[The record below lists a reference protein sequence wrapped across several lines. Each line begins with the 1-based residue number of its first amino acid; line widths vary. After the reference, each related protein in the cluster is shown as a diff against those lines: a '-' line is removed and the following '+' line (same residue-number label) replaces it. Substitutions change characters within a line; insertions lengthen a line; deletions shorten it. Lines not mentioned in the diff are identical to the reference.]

1 MPRARAC
8 RYNQLSG
15 GLEPLRG
22 CAALEK
28 LFLTQNMLAGDL
40 EPLRGCGALRELY
53 LADNG

>member
-1 MPRARAC
+1 MC

-28 LFLTQNMLAGDL
+28 LFLTQNMLTGDL
-40 EPLRGCGALRELY
+40 EPLRGCRALRELY